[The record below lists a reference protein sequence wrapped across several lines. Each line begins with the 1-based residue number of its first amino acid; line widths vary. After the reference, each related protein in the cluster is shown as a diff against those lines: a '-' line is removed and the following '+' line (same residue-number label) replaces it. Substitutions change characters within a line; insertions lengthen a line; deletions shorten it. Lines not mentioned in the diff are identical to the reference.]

1 MAHAAYV
8 ADLVSKIQ
16 SGVYAWTLSGEL
28 GRPWPEMTPVSLVTK
43 QPFKYK

>member
-16 SGVYAWTLSGEL
+16 SGVYSWTLSGEL
-28 GRPWPEMTPVSLVTK
+28 GTDRGLR
-43 QPFKYK
+43 